1 MEIRQLNYFVVLA
14 HELHF
19 ARAAEKLGITQPPL
33 SRSIQK
39 LEKELGVRLFSR
51 ANKWDI
57 QLTEAGKALLGEAER
72 LLPGFEEAGNLA
84 RAAAAGEFG
93 RLTVG
98 AISSMIGHRAFIDT
112 LAQMQTRHPKAV
124 IEIVDSTSGGLME
137 MLNEH
142 TVDLALMRLAPH
154 ADTEGLKVE
163 KLYSDRL
170 LAVLP
175 RRHRLAERETFPVS
189 ALRQEKFILVPGTV
203 SAVFRNYIL
212 DLCRTRGG
220 FEPVISHEISN
231 SYTALR
237 LTAAGAGITLVS
249 AAYEGVF
256 ADRVCY
262 KRFSDFPAA
271 LPMYAVMPG
280 GGPTPLARNFLK
292 LLKQELRGG

>member
-1 MEIRQLNYFVVLA
+1 
-14 HELHF
+14 
-19 ARAAEKLGITQPPL
+19 
-33 SRSIQK
+33 
-39 LEKELGVRLFSR
+39 
-51 ANKWDI
+51 
-57 QLTEAGKALLGEAER
+57 
-72 LLPGFEEAGNLA
+72 
-84 RAAAAGEFG
+84 
-93 RLTVG
+93 
-98 AISSMIGHRAFIDT
+98 
-112 LAQMQTRHPKAV
+112 MQTRHPKAV

-175 RRHRLAERETFPVS
+175 RHHRLAERETFPVS